1 MSLWRSVDVW
11 TVGVTFTFRR
21 VTSEPLCFF
30 PEKLNSVPSLQLHHL
45 PPSGRSNGWK
55 QTCMQMNSWCWQ
67 RRLVSPKL
75 MSQGIVEKKKR
86 PGERVGNQSAGRSFT
101 YSLHPTLMLRRWT
114 GNDRSSRVSAACDNH
129 RRLWA
134 RLSVNRRHVRLL
146 WSIALFQG
154 EGVLRVEN
162 MQVMM
167 HLMVFSAGI
176 FKVVLFRSCTAS

>member
-11 TVGVTFTFRR
+11 TLGVTFTFRR

-114 GNDRSSRVSAACDNH
+114 GNDRSSRVSAACDITDGSELVWVWTGDTWGCCEASH
-129 RRLWA
+129 C
-134 RLSVNRRHVRLL
+134 
-146 WSIALFQG
+146 
-154 EGVLRVEN
+154 
-162 MQVMM
+162 
-167 HLMVFSAGI
+167 
-176 FKVVLFRSCTAS
+176 FKVKECWV